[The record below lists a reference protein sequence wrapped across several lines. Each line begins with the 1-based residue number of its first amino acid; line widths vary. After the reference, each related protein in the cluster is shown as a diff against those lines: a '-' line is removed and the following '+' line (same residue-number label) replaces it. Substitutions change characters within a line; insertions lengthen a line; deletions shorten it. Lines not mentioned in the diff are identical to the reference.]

1 MCAYARELEDYMQPD
16 DAELV
21 SRSQKGDLG
30 AFNVIVERY
39 QTQVFN
45 VSARLLSNAAS
56 AEDATQETFIS
67 AYKAIGR
74 FRGGSL
80 RAWLLRIAT
89 NNSYDAMRASRRRPV
104 QSLDQSMDNPG
115 FREPTGGES
124 PEQLALRGEL
134 GAEIQRAISSLPND
148 QKTVM
153 VLIDVQ
159 GLSYEEAAQSMG
171 GSIGTIKSRL
181 SRARARVREHLMQHR
196 VLLPDDFR
204 PIK

>member
-1 MCAYARELEDYMQPD
+1 MQPD

-21 SRSQKGDLG
+21 NRSQKGDLG
-30 AFNVIVERY
+30 AFNMIVERY

-45 VSARLLSNAAS
+45 VSVRLLSNAAS
-56 AEDATQETFIS
+56 AEDATQEAFIS

-89 NNSYDAMRASRRRPV
+89 NTSYDAMPASRRRPAL
-104 QSLDQSMDNPG
+104 SLDQSMQNPG
-115 FREPTGGES
+115 FREPAGGES

-159 GLSYEEAAQSMG
+159 GLSYDEAAESMG
-171 GSIGTIKSRL
+171 ASIGTVKSRL
-181 SRARARVREHLMQHR
+181 SRARARVREHLLQR
-196 VLLPDDFR
+196 RELLPDDFR